1 MSRRSF
7 ATSDSRYANPF
18 VSVIAAKPSLVSS
31 QPVTRIS
38 ARILI
43 DVVALIDIG
52 LVVAAAVLAQIAY
65 IALFLAGDPR
75 HQPYVIAGLAGGVTI
90 HYVLRTWQ
98 LHEPPA
104 ILAWRDRFG
113 ELLFAI
119 GLSFLMLI
127 AVAYLLKISA
137 SYSRGWLLTWLGLST
152 LLLAGSRPAYAYLLS
167 RLAAAGYTARRVAV
181 VAEGAVRERLLHCL
195 SGMSGVHVVGVFA
208 PSTEPQPGCDGAIS
222 DLIPIGQRDEIDEV
236 VIAVSDASQQRAAHL
251 VEKLSVLPVD
261 VWLCPA
267 DLGMAILATS
277 RLGPLSLLQVQPK
290 PIRDWGYVTKVSF
303 DYVTA
308 SLCLLLFAPL
318 MLSIALAIKID
329 SRGPVLFRQR
339 RHGFNHRIID
349 IFKFRTMTVTEN
361 GDHIDQARK
370 NDPRV
375 TRVGKFLRRTS
386 LDELPQLFNVLR
398 GEMSL
403 VGPRPHA
410 LAHNQLYRDRLDRYA
425 SRHCVKPGMTGWAQI
440 NGLRGPTEDP
450 EKMRLRV
457 RMDLYYIENWSLW
470 LDLKIIAAT
479 PFVGFIHPNAL

>member
-1 MSRRSF
+1 
-7 ATSDSRYANPF
+7 
-18 VSVIAAKPSLVSS
+18 
-31 QPVTRIS
+31 
-38 ARILI
+38 
-43 DVVALIDIG
+43 
-52 LVVAAAVLAQIAY
+52 
-65 IALFLAGDPR
+65 
-75 HQPYVIAGLAGGVTI
+75 
-90 HYVLRTWQ
+90 
-98 LHEPPA
+98 
-104 ILAWRDRFG
+104 
-113 ELLFAI
+113 
-119 GLSFLMLI
+119 
-127 AVAYLLKISA
+127 
-137 SYSRGWLLTWLGLST
+137 
-152 LLLAGSRPAYAYLLS
+152 
-167 RLAAAGYTARRVAV
+167 
-181 VAEGAVRERLLHCL
+181 
-195 SGMSGVHVVGVFA
+195 
-208 PSTEPQPGCDGAIS
+208 
-222 DLIPIGQRDEIDEV
+222 
-236 VIAVSDASQQRAAHL
+236 
-251 VEKLSVLPVD
+251 
-261 VWLCPA
+261 
-267 DLGMAILATS
+267 
-277 RLGPLSLLQVQPK
+277 
-290 PIRDWGYVTKVSF
+290 
-303 DYVTA
+303 
-308 SLCLLLFAPL
+308 LLLFAPL

-410 LAHNQLYRDRLDRYA
+410 LAHNQLYRDQLDRYA